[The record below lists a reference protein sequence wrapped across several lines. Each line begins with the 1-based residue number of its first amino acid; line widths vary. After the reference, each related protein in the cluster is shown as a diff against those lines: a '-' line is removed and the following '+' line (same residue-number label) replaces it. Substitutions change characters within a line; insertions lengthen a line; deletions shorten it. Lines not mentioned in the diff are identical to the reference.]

1 MYSHLN
7 KRKLRVKVGDYMG
20 IVIENIVKCFSKYE
34 KKKIAEKASL
44 LKSILFGTVQNNYG
58 KVKILQA
65 GQNI

>member
-1 MYSHLN
+1 
-7 KRKLRVKVGDYMG
+7 MG